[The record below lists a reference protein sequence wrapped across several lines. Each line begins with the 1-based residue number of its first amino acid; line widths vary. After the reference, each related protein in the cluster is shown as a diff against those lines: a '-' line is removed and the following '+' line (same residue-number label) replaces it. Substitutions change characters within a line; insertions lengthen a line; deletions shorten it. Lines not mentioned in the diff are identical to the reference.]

1 MELQKHS
8 LYCVFEKINEVDMFR
23 YLVKKLG
30 AGIMVLL
37 GVVLLIFTLFML
49 FPSAEEITSGQRAD
63 AATKEAMRIEMGL
76 DQSKSVQL
84 LIYLKDLSPL
94 IVSKSFN
101 PEYNG
106 LLLKAADSYGVMI
119 KWPYLRKSYQSKK
132 MVSSIL
138 GEAFLGSLV
147 LAFFAMGIALCLG
160 IGLGIVSALKP
171 GGWLDR
177 LNLAIATLGISL
189 PSFFLAV
196 IIAWLFGFVLRPY
209 TGLSMTGSLFELN
222 PATGENQIAFKHI
235 ILPAIALGVRP
246 FSIILQLTRS
256 SLIEV
261 MRQDYIRTAMA
272 KGLSK
277 FEVIRKHALKNAL
290 NPVVT
295 AASGWFASLLAGA
308 FFIEYIFSWKGLG
321 KVCIDALQQ
330 SDLPVVMGAV
340 LLIAF
345 IFIVVNVLVDLIYVF
360 LDPRVKLS

>member
-1 MELQKHS
+1 
-8 LYCVFEKINEVDMFR
+8 MFR
-23 YLVKKLG
+23 YLVKKLS
-30 AGIMVLL
+30 AGVMVLL
-37 GVVLLIFTLFML
+37 GVVLLIFALFVL
-49 FPSAEEITSGQRAD
+49 FPSADEIASGQRAD
-63 AATKEAMRIEMGL
+63 AATKEAMRKEMGL

-94 IVSKSFN
+94 VVSKSFN

-106 LLLKAADSYGVMI
+106 FLLKAEDSYGVML

-160 IGLGIVSALKP
+160 IGLGIVSAVKP
-171 GGWLDR
+171 GGWVDR

-196 IIAWLFGFVLRPY
+196 IIAWLFGFVLKPY
-209 TGLSMTGSLFELN
+209 TGLSMTGSLYELN
-222 PATGENQIAFKHI
+222 PATGQNQLALKHI

-277 FEVIRKHALKNAL
+277 YEVIRKHALKNAL

>member
-1 MELQKHS
+1 
-8 LYCVFEKINEVDMFR
+8 V
-23 YLVKKLG
+23 
-30 AGIMVLL
+30 
-37 GVVLLIFTLFML
+37 
-49 FPSAEEITSGQRAD
+49 
-63 AATKEAMRIEMGL
+63 
-76 DQSKSVQL
+76 
-84 LIYLKDLSPL
+84 
-94 IVSKSFN
+94 
-101 PEYNG
+101 
-106 LLLKAADSYGVMI
+106 
-119 KWPYLRKSYQSKK
+119 
-132 MVSSIL
+132 
-138 GEAFLGSLV
+138 
-147 LAFFAMGIALCLG
+147 
-160 IGLGIVSALKP
+160 
-171 GGWLDR
+171 DR

-196 IIAWLFGFVLRPY
+196 IIAWLFGFVLKPY
-209 TGLSMTGSLFELN
+209 TGLSMTGSLYELN
-222 PATGENQIAFKHI
+222 PATGQNQLALKHI

-277 FEVIRKHALKNAL
+277 YEVIRNHALKNAL